1 MLWSLHMTT
10 RRRRVV
16 VSPTTQARPRLA
28 TTHSTSVVDVT
39 ALRHAV
45 RGSVLAPGDEGWD
58 EARTPW
64 NVAFEQHPALIV
76 VPDDSADVQAVVRFA
91 TANGLRVAPQGTG
104 HGVASLGDLSDAVLV
119 RMHELRDVQI
129 DVEAQQARVGAG
141 AIWEDVVN
149 PAAEHGLVVMHG
161 SSPDVGV
168 AGYTLGGGMGWLARK
183 HGFAANSVTAIELVT
198 ADGEFHRVDH
208 THEPDLFFALRGGGG
223 NFGIVTAFEFKL
235 FPIEEV
241 YAGWLIWPWERSEE
255 VLTAWRDWTE
265 TTPDEVTS
273 VGRILQLPP
282 IELIPEPLR
291 GRNIVIV
298 EVGYLGDEE
307 SGRELLAPL
316 LELEPEMSTLAT
328 MPAAGLVRLHN
339 DPEGHTPA
347 IGDGAV
353 STRSPTRPSRR
364 SSASQA
370 PAPARPSSPSSS
382 ARRAVRSAARRRA
395 RAPPPTSRATSS
407 CSRSACPSRPSWP
420 RRRSSTSTS
429 SRRPWPR
436 GRRSSTTST
445 SPSARSTARRST
457 RARPTIA
464 CARSASAST
473 RRAVPRQS
481 AHRARRRRLVG
492 PQATRRRRARAGGV
506 TCVLANWRAHAAACH
521 LAASR
526 ALYSAR

>member
-1 MLWSLHMTT
+1 
-10 RRRRVV
+10 
-16 VSPTTQARPRLA
+16 LA
-28 TTHSTSVVDVT
+28 TNHSTSVFDLT
-39 ALRHAV
+39 ALRHAI

-64 NVAFEQHPALIV
+64 NVAFEQQPALIA
-76 VPDDSADVQAVVRFA
+76 VPTSSADVQAVVRFA
-91 TANGLRVAPQGTG
+91 TTNGLRVAPQGTG

-149 PAAEHGLVVMHG
+149 PAAEHGLAVMHG

-198 ADGEFHRVDH
+198 ADGEFHRVGH
-208 THEPDLFFALRGGGG
+208 SHQCDLFFALRGGGG
-223 NFGIVTAFEFKL
+223 NFGIVTAFEFQL

-241 YAGWLIWPWERSEE
+241 YAGWLIFPWERSEE

-282 IELIPEPLR
+282 LEVIPEPLR

-298 EVGYLGDEE
+298 EVAYLGDEE
-307 SGRELLAPL
+307 SGRKL
-316 LELEPEMSTLAT
+316 LEPLFALEPEMSTVAT

-353 STRSPTRPSRR
+353 IDTLPDEAIKAFVEVAGPGSGSPFISVELRQLGGALGR
-364 SSASQA
+364 
-370 PAPARPSSPSSS
+370 PAPGAGAASHLEGDFVMFSVGLPFSP
-382 ARRAVRSAARRRA
+382 ALAEAQEEHLDVVAEAM
-395 RAPPPTSRATSS
+395 APWKAEQHYFNFAERVIDSEAFYAGAT
-407 CSRSACPSRPSWP
+407 
-420 RRRSSTSTS
+420 
-429 SRRPWPR
+429 
-436 GRRSSTTST
+436 
-445 SPSARSTARRST
+445 
-457 RARPTIA
+457 
-464 CARSASAST
+464 
-473 RRAVPRQS
+473 
-481 AHRARRRRLVG
+481 HDRLREIRERFD
-492 PQATRRRRARAGGV
+492 PDELF
-506 TCVLANWRAHAAACH
+506 LANQRIQPAGADW
-521 LAASR
+521 
-526 ALYSAR
+526 